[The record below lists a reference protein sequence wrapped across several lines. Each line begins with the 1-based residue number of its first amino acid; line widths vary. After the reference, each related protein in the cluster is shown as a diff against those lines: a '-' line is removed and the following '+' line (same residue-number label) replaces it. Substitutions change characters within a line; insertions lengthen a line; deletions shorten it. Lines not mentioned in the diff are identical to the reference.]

1 MGHEKNC
8 LPTKRTAFHF
18 SRLGEREEEQRQP
31 RQKLA
36 W

>member
-1 MGHEKNC
+1 MGTNKTSG
-8 LPTKRTAFHF
+8 LSFF